1 MSGPQLKAVRAV
13 LSSEYSKSFQA
24 SKCIDEIDGKN
35 MCISKS
41 EMAPW
46 LALDFGRQVSVGRVV
61 LHNRGDCCGDRLR
74 NVDVR
79 VSDTLPQ
86 TGSRKFT
93 GGTLLGSFTGPS
105 QDGRKE
111 EIKSSTER
119 KGRYVVVQ
127 INAGKTS
134 YLNLA
139 EVTVWTGN
147 SFPVLKFITF

>member
-1 MSGPQLKAVRAV
+1 MKAKKAV
-13 LSSEYSKSFQA
+13 LSSQLNKAFQV
-24 SKCIDEIDGKN
+24 SKCIDGIYGKN
-35 MCISKS
+35 FNGQKNICHSKS

-139 EVTVWTGN
+139 EVTAWTGN
-147 SFPVLKFITF
+147 PFPA

>member
-1 MSGPQLKAVRAV
+1 MKAKKAV
-13 LSSEYSKSFQA
+13 LSSQLNKAFQA
-24 SKCIDEIDGKN
+24 NKCIDGIYGKN
-35 MCISKS
+35 SNDKKNICHSKS

-61 LHNRGDCCGDRLR
+61 LHNRGYCCGDRLR

-139 EVTVWTGN
+139 EVTVWQGMEA
-147 SFPVLKFITF
+147 